1 MQGGAELNE
10 KFEVPL
16 EAAAAIEAG
25 VSPPLA
31 FREAGAISP
40 SDLGQSTD
48 ISAERLLQI
57 EEGAVATE
65 SELRDLSQ
73 ALGVPLQHLAVR

>member
-1 MQGGAELNE
+1 MNE

-57 EEGAVATE
+57 EETDGADDEKLDHAVG
-65 SELRDLSQ
+65 
-73 ALGVPLQHLAVR
+73 ALD